1 MARCMLWRCAVV
13 ALCIRATYDAPMP
26 PRTTAPAAPEVVV
39 LRGLTAE
46 DLAAAE
52 RVLERRRADLDG
64 TGARLSRNA
73 LLVGMLRAAI
83 RAADTSTT
91 DTGPADTS
99 ATDGR

>member
-1 MARCMLWRCAVV
+1 MA
-13 ALCIRATYDAPMP
+13 
-26 PRTTAPAAPEVVV
+26 PRTPPPAAPEVVV

-52 RVLERRRADLDG
+52 RVLEHRRAALDG

-83 RAADTSTT
+83 HDADAAL
-91 DTGPADTS
+91 TGQ
-99 ATDGR
+99 R